1 MKKAHAVILV
11 SWSFAFSVIEVLDLY
26 ANLQRLIGLG
36 TTVRVGDSFGHDFSQ
51 VSTPYH
57 RRTVKSRTVIE
68 SQL

>member
-36 TTVRVGDSFGHDFSQ
+36 TTGRVGDSFGHGSNQ
-51 VSTPYH
+51 LSTPYH
-57 RRTVKSRTVIE
+57 RRTEKSRTA
-68 SQL
+68 SSS

>member
-36 TTVRVGDSFGHDFSQ
+36 TTGRVGDSFGHCFNQ
-51 VSTPYH
+51 LTTPYH
-57 RRTVKSRTVIE
+57 RRTEKSRTT
-68 SQL
+68 